1 LVQVLVSTQNL
12 SKKLLKMNIITV
24 TTRTFSGGDFV
35 SLHATQCADGWLF
48 EVHDSC
54 GLEYTLPADTLSEIP
69 DVDGMMKFIDAI
81 RMDGEPNFRGLVLGF
96 LEMNFPADRKL
107 SVPLLKE
114 ARGFLKIESSD
125 FPELVK
131 DYELRVDAY
140 IDRLST

>member
-1 LVQVLVSTQNL
+1 
-12 SKKLLKMNIITV
+12 MNIITV

-96 LEMNFPADRKL
+96 FGNEFSGRSK
-107 SVPLLKE
+107 V
-114 ARGFLKIESSD
+114 IWSST
-125 FPELVK
+125 K
-131 DYELRVDAY
+131 GG
-140 IDRLST
+140 